1 MFVQYLAIL
10 VYCFLNGK
18 RTIFA
23 FSIMGVIFINILKT
37 NKINLKKIVFELAFV
52 IAFFITYS
60 LFSGKGGNFGSGI
73 MNIMMNYIMYFDRAF
88 VTKIAI
94 FNKLNPELVHI
105 LDYTGQTILFDLFFW
120 IPRGFWSNKPY
131 PYAVYFTSGVVGN
144 REFSMVSWRF
154 QTSVYAEWISNFNI
168 IGLFVLFIV
177 YIWFV
182 YKSESK
188 KNFLIYFL
196 ALMFSC
202 FLQVFEFTGTPQYF
216 LLLWLALMLLSMF
229 DKQYFKSYRQINS

>member
-1 MFVQYLAIL
+1 
-10 VYCFLNGK
+10 
-18 RTIFA
+18 
-23 FSIMGVIFINILKT
+23 
-37 NKINLKKIVFELAFV
+37 
-52 IAFFITYS
+52 
-60 LFSGKGGNFGSGI
+60 
-73 MNIMMNYIMYFDRAF
+73 
-88 VTKIAI
+88 
-94 FNKLNPELVHI
+94 
-105 LDYTGQTILFDLFFW
+105 
-120 IPRGFWSNKPY
+120 
-131 PYAVYFTSGVVGN
+131 
-144 REFSMVSWRF
+144 MVSWRF